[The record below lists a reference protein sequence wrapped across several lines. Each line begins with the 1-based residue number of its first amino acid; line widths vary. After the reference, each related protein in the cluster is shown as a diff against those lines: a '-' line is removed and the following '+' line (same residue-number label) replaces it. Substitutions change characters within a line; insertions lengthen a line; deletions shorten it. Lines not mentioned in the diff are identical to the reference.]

1 MGDDLS
7 RVHKGRSHL
16 IRGETGP
23 AACTGYAENPFNTN
37 DFADLRVGGFAG
49 WTNHESTSADFGKDH
64 DYFTSTKGSAPDINM
79 SLAAVSMAGAA
90 TYEINMYG
98 ASAQHK
104 LWNAL
109 TSDFRLVNV
118 TDNLDLD
125 IWFPIHVI
133 LAAGYV
139 TNLGSD
145 KDDVVRR
152 TENPN
157 VKTEPD
163 GYHIGLTVG
172 YPKPLAFGDW
182 NVFIFYK
189 PSDG

>member
-1 MGDDLS
+1 M
-7 RVHKGRSHL
+7 
-16 IRGETGP
+16 
-23 AACTGYAENPFNTN
+23 
-37 DFADLRVGGFAG
+37 
-49 WTNHESTSADFGKDH
+49 
-64 DYFTSTKGSAPDINM
+64 TSTKGSAPDINT
-79 SLAAVSMAGAA
+79 SLAAVGMAAAA
-90 TYEINMYG
+90 THEINMYG

-109 TSDFRLVNV
+109 ASDFRLVNV

-133 LAAGYV
+133 LAADDV

-157 VKTEPD
+157 VKTETD
-163 GYHIGLTVG
+163 CYHIGLTVG

-189 PSDG
+189 PRDG